1 LAASF
6 ANPQQRRQ
14 QMSAAPRPVSET
26 PHLNLA
32 ALRQMSFEE
41 LDRLYRS
48 SQKPASIADLDGDAV
63 GAMLAWRAPRSG
75 PIASL
80 LRKFGNS
87 TVFPWEGKSFYN
99 KGTESGG
106 GINRINLLGKRRWF
120 PFATRFDASFL
131 DGKPTFV
138 LDYSGPGNPP
148 LIRDIV
154 DEVREVAPRLY
165 MGPAAL
171 KVGERPRPILFFAV
185 SLQ

>member
-1 LAASF
+1 
-6 ANPQQRRQ
+6 
-14 QMSAAPRPVSET
+14 MSAASRAASEKQ
-26 PHLNLA
+26 PLSLD

-48 SQKPASIADLDGDAV
+48 SPRPASIADLDGDAI
-63 GAMLAWRAPRSG
+63 GAMLAWRSPRTG
-75 PIASL
+75 PLASL
-80 LRKFGNS
+80 LRSFGS
-87 TVFPWEGKSFYN
+87 SSVFPWEGKSFYN
-99 KGTESGG
+99 KGSEAGN

-120 PFATRFDASFL
+120 PFGTRFDASFL

-148 LIRDIV
+148 LIRQIV
-154 DEVREVAPRLY
+154 DEVREVAPHLY

-171 KVGERPRPILFFAV
+171 NIGGRPRPILFFAV

>member
-1 LAASF
+1 V
-6 ANPQQRRQ
+6 
-14 QMSAAPRPVSET
+14 SAARSVFET
-26 PHLNLA
+26 QQLNLA
-32 ALRQMSFEE
+32 ELRQMSYEE

-48 SQKPASIADLDGDAV
+48 AQRPSSIADLDGDAI
-63 GAMLAWRAPRSG
+63 GAMLAWRSPRSG
-75 PIASL
+75 PIAWL

-87 TVFPWEGKSFYN
+87 TVFPWEGKSFN
-99 KGTESGG
+99 TKGTESGG

-120 PFATRFDASFL
+120 PFATRFEASFL

-148 LIRDIV
+148 LIRQIV
-154 DEVREVAPRLY
+154 DEVREVAPNLF

-171 KVGERPRPILFFAV
+171 KVGGRPRPILFFAV

>member
-1 LAASF
+1 
-6 ANPQQRRQ
+6 
-14 QMSAAPRPVSET
+14 MSASPRAVSDTPV
-26 PHLNLA
+26 LDLD

-48 SQKPASIADLDGDAV
+48 ARRPATSADLDGDAK
-63 GAMLAWRAPRSG
+63 GAMLAWRSPDSG
-75 PIASL
+75 QLASL
-80 LRKFGNS
+80 LRSFGGS
-87 TVFPWEGKSFYN
+87 TAFPWEGKSFFSE
-99 KGTESGG
+99 GSASGR

-120 PFATRFDASFL
+120 PFRTRFDASFL

-148 LIRDIV
+148 LINQIV

-171 KVGERPRPILFFAV
+171 NINGRPRPILFFAI
-185 SLQ
+185 SYQ